1 MGEPPDELKTN
12 IDETDSVNVVEHVIV
27 QPNVVELVIAQ
38 PNVVEPAVNVVE
50 PSDNEHKVDTGK
62 YFHDAPYCNERDEL
76 IKWCRNEAKKAGFT
90 IVIAKSDNG
99 SYRRKRYFVLGCER
113 GGEYKER
120 IRKLKNEDTA
130 TRKCNCRFRLRGYF
144 LSTQVWSLNVVNG
157 EHNHELSNNH
167 EGHILAGRLQPEEK
181 EVVCELTRNLVAPKN
196 ILSTLKGRNPETKIS
211 MKAVYNAR
219 QRLKKELRGEMTE
232 MQQLMKCCES
242 NKYFH
247 KCRTV
252 GDSTTIQDIFWA
264 HPESVILFN
273 TFPTVLMLDSTYKT
287 NKYKMPLFEIVGVTS
302 TEKSYNVGFAYI
314 ANEKEED
321 FIWALETC
329 RSLLKSKDTVPKVI
343 VTDRDQALMNAVAK
357 VFPKSTA
364 LLCRFHIYK
373 NVKAKFTTLCNAK
386 EENMVKLKKTLAC
399 QWKSVVE
406 STTEE
411 SSS

>member
-1 MGEPPDELKTN
+1 MGIVVVVVVFFYLMRDGDLSWGGVGMGEPPDELKTN
-12 IDETDSVNVVEHVIV
+12 IDEPDSVNVVEHVIV

-38 PNVVEPAVNVVE
+38 PNVVEPGDDVVE

-62 YFHDAPYCNERDEL
+62 YFYEARYCKERDEL

-120 IRKLKNEDTA
+120 KRKLKNEDTA

-329 RSLLKSKDTVPKVI
+329 RSLLKSKHTVPK
-343 VTDRDQALMNAVAK
+343 
-357 VFPKSTA
+357 
-364 LLCRFHIYK
+364 
-373 NVKAKFTTLCNAK
+373 
-386 EENMVKLKKTLAC
+386 E
-399 QWKSVVE
+399 SV
-406 STTEE
+406 
-411 SSS
+411 